1 MSGVVTVVAT
11 IKAKEGNE
19 SEVRAVLEGLLAP
32 TRAESGCLNYDLHVS
47 SECSRTFLF
56 HENWE
61 SLGHLERHLESP
73 HLEAFKARFDE
84 LLAEHPAIELFD
96 RIG

>member
-1 MSGVVTVVAT
+1 MSEAVTVVAT
-11 IKAKEGNE
+11 IKAKPGRED
-19 SEVRAVLEGLLAP
+19 EVREVLLGLLAP
-32 TRAESGCLNYDLHVS
+32 TRAEAGCINYDLHVS
-47 SECSRTFLF
+47 SDAPGTFLF

-61 SLGHLERHLESP
+61 SAGHLERHLATP

-84 LLAEHPAIELFD
+84 LLVEHPAIDLFH